1 MGIVSDILGGRS
13 ERKAAKRAAEE
24 QAQAAAAANSME
36 ERIYN
41 QSRED
46 LTPWREQGVKS
57 LNQLAAMLQP
67 GGEMTRRFS
76 AQDFQTDP
84 GYQFR
89 LSEGQNALSRALAA
103 AGMRNSGAALKEAM
117 RYNQGAASDEYQNAF
132 NRFTLQNNDIYNRIA
147 GLADTGQTTSQQ
159 LANVGQNYSSQYG
172 QNLGQAANARAS
184 SYVAA
189 GKAKGQAW
197 RSADEQM
204 NALAKFVGLG
214 GLSNGSKS

>member
-24 QAQAAAAANSME
+24 QAAAAAAANSME

-46 LTPWREQGVKS
+46 LTPWREHGVKS

-76 AQDFQTDP
+76 AQDFQADP

-132 NRFTLQNNDIYNRIA
+132 NRFTLQNNDIYNRLA
-147 GLADTGQTTSQQ
+147 GVANTGQTTSQQ

-184 SYVAA
+184 SYVAT
-189 GKAKGQAW
+189 GKVKGQAW

-204 NALAKFVGLG
+204 KALAEFMGMG
-214 GLSNGSKS
+214 G

>member
-1 MGIVSDILGGRS
+1 MGIVGDILGGRS
-13 ERKAAKRAAEE
+13 ERKAAKRAAED
-24 QAQAAAAANSME
+24 QAQTVAAANSME
-36 ERIYN
+36 ERVHN
-41 QSRED
+41 QARAD
-46 LTPWREQGVKS
+46 LEPWRLQGVKS
-57 LNQLAAMLQP
+57 LNQLAERLQP

-132 NRFTLQNNDIYNRIA
+132 NRFTLQNNDIYNRLA
-147 GLADTGQTTSQQ
+147 GVANTGQTTSQQ

-184 SYVAA
+184 SYVAT

-204 NALAKFVGLG
+204 NALAKFMGLG
-214 GLSNGSKS
+214 G

>member
-1 MGIVSDILGGRS
+1 MGIVGDVLGGRS

-24 QAQAAAAANSME
+24 QAAAAAAANSME

-46 LTPWREQGVKS
+46 LAPWREHGVKS

-76 AQDFQTDP
+76 AQDFQADP

-117 RYNQGAASDEYQNAF
+117 RYNQGAASDEYQNAY
-132 NRFTLQNNDIYNRIA
+132 NRFAQQNSDIYNRLA
-147 GLADTGQTTSQQ
+147 GVANTGQTTSQQ

-184 SYVAA
+184 SYVAI

-204 NALAKFVGLG
+204 KALAEFMGMG
-214 GLSNGSKS
+214 G

>member
-1 MGIVSDILGGRS
+1 MGIVGDILGGRS

-117 RYNQGAASDEYQNAF
+117 RYNQGAASDEYLNAY
-132 NRFTLQNNDIYNRIA
+132 NRFAQQNSDIYNRLA
-147 GLADTGQTTSQQ
+147 GVANTGQTTSQQ

-197 RSADEQM
+197 RSADKQM
-204 NALAKFVGLG
+204 NALAKFMGLG
-214 GLSNGSKS
+214 ALSDDNQS